1 MIVRPL
7 DGGLLCIPQR
17 EHAALSGALA
27 EAWRGAIAGPAPRD
41 SVVRA
46 ARDHDA
52 GWAEPDRAPRLDPAT
67 GHPFDYRSAPLA
79 DRLDVAERSVARVA
93 AADPYAGWLVS
104 RHFASFYAGSDH
116 SDAAGWVVEQVGR
129 RAGMLARARP
139 RAGEAAL
146 HPHVLEAAFDR
157 LQLFDGL
164 SLAACEGW
172 PSWESRSMAAEAGER
187 ETTWSWSGA
196 AKGTEVRGR
205 VAPWPFEGGE
215 LRAEVAARR
224 LAGGPWDGEAAL
236 IEAWETAEEVR
247 LEAVLVPG

>member
-1 MIVRPL
+1 MIVRPV
-7 DGGLLCIPQR
+7 DGGILCVLQR

-27 EAWRGAIAGPAPRD
+27 EAWRGALAGPAPRD

-52 GWAEPDRAPRLDPAT
+52 GWAEPDRAPRFDPAAA
-67 GHPFDYRSAPLA
+67 GPFDYRTAPLA
-79 DRLDVAERSVARVA
+79 DRLAVAERSVGRVA

-104 RHFASFYAGSDH
+104 RHFASFHAGSDDP
-116 SDAAGWVVEQVGR
+116 DAAGWVVEQVGR

-172 PSWESRSMAAEAGER
+172 TAWESRPMAAEAGER
-187 ETTWSWSGA
+187 ETTWRWAGSGD
-196 AKGTEVRGR
+196 GTEVRGR
-205 VAPWPFEGGE
+205 VAPWPFEDDE
-215 LRAEVAARR
+215 LRASVPARR
-224 LAGGPWDGEAAL
+224 LAGGPWESEAAL
-236 IEAWETAEEVR
+236 AEDWERAEEVR
-247 LEAVLVPG
+247 LEAVLLPG